1 MLQRFRGRVGTAGL
15 IVAIVALVAAL
26 GGGAY
31 AASGGLSGKQKK
43 EVTKIAH
50 KEAKKFA
57 GKNGAAGPEGKQ
69 GPAGPTGPAGAKGD
83 TGAKGDPGAPGAAG
97 AAGAPGA
104 PGAPGESVEAFPTA
118 GAPGEPCEGTGGAV
132 YEVVGE
138 ATEICNGE
146 AGVLHPGETL
156 PKGATETGVW
166 SFNGSASDAVPGVEH
181 ADLASISFTIPLAA
195 KLFEAEIHY
204 VTTPT
209 PGQPPCPGT
218 AVNPQAS
225 EGQLCVY
232 QSSLE
237 KAQFAEIVQPPGTGS
252 GASKVGAQLKFI
264 EVEDGAFGGGT
275 FAVTGG

>member
-1 MLQRFRGRVGTAGL
+1 MLQRFRDRVGTAGL
-15 IVAIVALVAAL
+15 IVAVVALVAAL

-31 AASGGLSGKQKK
+31 AASGGLTGKQKK
-43 EVTKIAH
+43 EVAKIAQ

-57 GKNGAAGPEGKQ
+57 GKNGAPGPEGKQ
-69 GPAGPTGPAGAKGD
+69 GPAGPTGPAGGKGD
-83 TGAKGDPGAPGAAG
+83 KGDRGEKGE
-97 AAGAPGA
+97 AGAPGA
-104 PGAPGESVEAFPTA
+104 PGTPGAPGESVEAFPSA
-118 GAPGEPCEGTGGAV
+118 GGAGEPCEGVGGAV
-132 YEVVGE
+132 YEVGGN

-146 AGVLHPGETL
+146 PGVLHPGETL

-166 SFNGSASDAVPGVEH
+166 SFNGSASDAVPGAEH
-181 ADLASISFTIPLAA
+181 ADLASISFAIPLAA
-195 KLFEAEIHY
+195 KLFEAEVHY

-232 QSSLE
+232 QSNLE
-237 KAQFAEIVQPPGTGS
+237 KAHFSEIVQPPGTGS
-252 GASKVGAQLKFI
+252 GSSKVGAQLKFI